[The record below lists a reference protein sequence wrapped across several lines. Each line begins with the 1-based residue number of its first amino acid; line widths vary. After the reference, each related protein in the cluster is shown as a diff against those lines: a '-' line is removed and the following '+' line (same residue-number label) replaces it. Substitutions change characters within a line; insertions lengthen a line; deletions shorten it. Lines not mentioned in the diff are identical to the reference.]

1 MSSSVAVESSTAVP
15 SLSSPEEAC
24 KCCGHLSRILDRG
37 LCPNCDLEQRE
48 VEGGLRPGRTMQI
61 AGDGFDHPL
70 IRALRLEPDGEQIID
85 DYCAA
90 VDKYNQAAE
99 GLRLLV
105 EDDQAFAEKQE
116 SAAQEVSA

>member
-1 MSSSVAVESSTAVP
+1 MSVSVATQTTPAATD
-15 SLSSPEEAC
+15 LSSPEEAC
-24 KCCGHLSRILDRG
+24 KSCSHLSRVLDRG

-85 DYCAA
+85 DYCSA
-90 VDKYNQAAE
+90 VEKSNQAA
-99 GLRLLV
+99 
-105 EDDQAFAEKQE
+105 
-116 SAAQEVSA
+116 